1 MAENIITL
9 FLITRFLKFS
19 ADFLT
24 SSLNLSSLLA
34 VLASV
39 LTGLAVEA
47 GLDSKSPII
56 YNDYHE

>member
-24 SSLNLSSLLA
+24 SSLNISSLLA

-56 YNDYHE
+56 